1 MADINL
7 GVGGANSASGVYDI
21 DNSVALNR
29 QDNETLSHTYDSDPT
44 NLKKNTFSIWFK
56 RNELDQNQGLYQFGD
71 DASGDHSYIR
81 FTRETFNG
89 SNGFLRGTVN
99 GTGVVFLN
107 TATQFRDTSGWYH
120 LVVVWD
126 TTQSTASERLNVYI
140 NGVKQTDFATDNRSS
155 VIPQNYDT
163 PHGENGKFVL
173 IGEGVY
179 DMSTYV
185 AETHFVDGQALT
197 ASDFGEFDSDSGIWK
212 PKEYTGTYGNNG
224 FYLDFKNASNLGE
237 DQSGNNHDFTLNNVS
252 STNQSNDTPTNN
264 FCTPL
269 LIQPYLSTDTIN
281 FTKGNT
287 KLTTASGTGWRTS
300 MSTMSLSRGKWYFE
314 AKHTGTIDGD
324 AIMTSIVPTARFGNS
339 GYPSF
344 YGGQSSGDGLGWYW
358 DSKRFRYDD
367 GSAISPPTNT
377 VNSGDILSIA
387 LDMDNNYVYSRIN
400 GGAWHNNGSADGDPT
415 SGSSGTGG
423 FAVADEPHMIC
434 TSMYHPNKDFFV
446 NYGGYNDFTVSSA
459 ESDANGYGTFEYAPP
474 SGYYAIC
481 TKNLAEY
488 G

>member
-7 GVGGANSASGVYDI
+7 GVGGANSASGGYDI
-21 DNSVALNR
+21 DNSVVLNR
-29 QDNETLSHTYDSDPT
+29 QDNETLQYTFSSAAT
-44 NLKKNTFSIWFK
+44 NLKKNTLSIWFK
-56 RNELDQNQGLYQFGD
+56 RNELDNNQGLYQFGD
-71 DASGDHSYIR
+71 DGSTDNTYIR
-81 FTRETFNG
+81 FVRERFNG
-89 SNGFLRGTVN
+89 SQISFRGKLGGTSYTFLGT
-99 GTGVVFLN
+99 
-107 TATQFRDTSGWYH
+107 TARFRDTSAWYH

-126 TTQSTASERLNVYI
+126 TTHSTGSERLHLYL
-140 NGVKQTDFATDNRSS
+140 NGEKQTSYSTDNRST
-155 VIPQNYDT
+155 IPQNQDT
-163 PHGENGKFVL
+163 PNGENGKFVL

-237 DQSGNNHDFTLNNVS
+237 DQSGNNHDFTFNNGS
-252 STNQSNDTPTNN
+252 STNQSTDTPTNN

-269 LIQPYLSTDTIN
+269 FLPPSNSTDSIN

-300 MSTMSLSRGKWYFE
+300 MPTMSLSRGKWYFE
-314 AKHTGTIDGD
+314 AKHSGTIDGD

-344 YGGQSSGDGLGWYW
+344 YGGQASGDGLGFYW

-367 GSAISPPTNT
+367 GTAITPPVNT
-377 VNSGDILSIA
+377 INSGDILSIA

-423 FAVADEPHMIC
+423 FAIADEPHMIC
-434 TSMYHPNKDFFV
+434 TSMYHPSKDFFV
-446 NYGGYNDFTVSSA
+446 NYGGYNFFTVSSA
-459 ESDANGYGTFEYAPP
+459 ASDANGYGTFEYAPP

-481 TKNLAEY
+481 SKNLAEY

>member
-7 GVGGANSASGVYDI
+7 GVGGANSASSSYDI
-21 DNSVALNR
+21 DNSVVLNR
-29 QDNETLSHTYDSDPT
+29 QDNETLQYTFSSAAT
-44 NLKKNTFSIWFK
+44 NLKKNTLSIWFK
-56 RNELDQNQGLYQFGD
+56 RNELDNNQGIYQFGD
-71 DASGDHSYIR
+71 DGSTDNTYIR
-81 FTRETFNG
+81 FVRERFNG
-89 SNGFLRGTVN
+89 SQISFRGKLGGTSYTFLGT
-99 GTGVVFLN
+99 
-107 TATQFRDTSGWYH
+107 TARFRDTSAWYH

-126 TTQSTASERLNVYI
+126 TTHSTGSERLHLYL
-140 NGVKQTDFATDNRSS
+140 NGEKQTSYSTDNRST
-155 VIPQNYDT
+155 IPQNQDT
-163 PHGENGKFVL
+163 PNGENGKFVL

-237 DQSGNNHDFTLNNVS
+237 DQSGNNHDFTFNNGS
-252 STNQSNDTPTNN
+252 STNQSTDTPTNN

-269 LIQPYLSTDTIN
+269 LIQPYNSTDSIN

-300 MSTMSLSRGKWYFE
+300 MPTISLSRGKWYFE
-314 AKHTGTIDGD
+314 AKHSGTIDGD

-344 YGGQSSGDGLGWYW
+344 YGGQASGDGLGFYW

-367 GSAISPPTNT
+367 GTAITPPVNT
-377 VNSGDILSIA
+377 INSGDILSIA

-423 FAVADEPHMIC
+423 FAIADEPHMIC
-434 TSMYHPNKDFFV
+434 TSMYHPNKDFFI
-446 NYGGYNDFTVSSA
+446 NYGGYNFFTVSSA

-481 TKNLAEY
+481 SKNLAEY